1 MRLLSSVIIAL
12 LLFYSPSSIAAESV
26 GDQKDQLNMPLAL
39 TISIIP
45 GFGSGN
51 YYAHNYSKGLTF
63 TFIDTSL
70 VGLSIWAYTETKI
83 TNYSFISL
91 GVIPTVLLILKIIQA
106 KTVYDDVEAYNNRY
120 RSSRP

>member
-1 MRLLSSVIIAL
+1 MRLFLVIITVLFFYSSSSVA
-12 LLFYSPSSIAAESV
+12 SESV
-26 GDQKDQLNMPLAL
+26 NNQKDQLNMPLAL

-63 TFIDTSL
+63 TIIDASL
-70 VGLSIWAYTETKI
+70 VGISIWAYTETRI
-83 TNYSFISL
+83 TDYSFISL

-106 KTVYDDVEAYNNRY
+106 KTVYDDIEAYNSRY
-120 RSSRP
+120 GFSRP